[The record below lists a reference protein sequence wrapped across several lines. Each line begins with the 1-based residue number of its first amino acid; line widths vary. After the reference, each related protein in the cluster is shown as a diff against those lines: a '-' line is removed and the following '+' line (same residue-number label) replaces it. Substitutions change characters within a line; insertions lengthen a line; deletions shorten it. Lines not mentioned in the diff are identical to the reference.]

1 MTKSEFKEGS
11 TLCAHAVAVL
21 LNRYGINFLRRGVRV
36 VLLDRVGI
44 NSLRVRLLLLASA
57 AACLLRNRLFM
68 SRSSGLPVLELAHC
82 GLDADQRNFRAPTS
96 KSFVCQL
103 PQSTCSSGPIS
114 APA

>member
-1 MTKSEFKEGS
+1 MLFK
-11 TLCAHAVAVL
+11 
-21 LNRYGINFLRRGVRV
+21 RYGINFLRFGVRV

-44 NSLRVRLLLLASA
+44 NSLRVRLLLHFASA
-57 AACLLRNRLFM
+57 AASLLRNRLFM

-82 GLDADQRNFRAPTS
+82 RLDADQRNFRAPTS

-103 PQSTCSSGPIS
+103 PQSTCSSGSIS